1 MTRHPRPLS
10 LGALAVALVTV
21 LAGCG
26 DEPPA
31 PTTATVQ
38 RGDVATMVSASGA
51 LASITTQN
59 LGFPKGAQLKELN
72 VKVGDTVRPGQVLAR
87 LDSFAFQQMLN
98 QQQAQL
104 QNQQAQLNR
113 LLNGNTVE
121 QAQRS
126 LDQAEE
132 IVSATRR
139 NVEAQLR
146 LDRTNVE
153 RAEVALNN
161 AERQKNQAE
170 RNLDYCRSQPASTPR
185 ALGGAAGRSGGGGA
199 GGFGALGMPGGDDDR
214 DRDGVLGGNDGTY
227 SEDEGGADPCTQQ
240 VSALNQART
249 AQVQARTTLEQAR
262 KQKKVNET
270 QGQLSIENAQ
280 QSLITAR
287 NNRDTAGSDT
297 PANIEAQRALVANAA
312 AAVALARRDLDNTV
326 LFAPMAGTVAVING
340 AVGEFL
346 GAQSGTTSLAPG
358 TTAAIPGVGASAIT
372 GETIVSADGN
382 RNGGTFITLS
392 NVDTYQ
398 VVVPFEE
405 SDAAKVAPNQ
415 EVEVS
420 FDAVPDLTRRG
431 RVLSVAPSGTD
442 ISGVTNY
449 YATIVL
455 TEGDPRLRD
464 GQTAEASVLTTSR
477 NNVLTVPNNAVTNIG
492 GRSFVTTPGPDGQ
505 PVQTPFQPGLVGDD
519 RTEVLSGLSEGQQIL
534 LPQATVTATPG
545 GGRGGPGGR
554 GN

>member
-10 LGALAVALVTV
+10 LGALAVTLVLA

-31 PTTATVQ
+31 PTTASVQ

-59 LGFPKGAQLKELN
+59 LGFPKGAQLKQLN
-72 VKVGDTVRPGQVLAR
+72 VKVGDTVQPGQVLAR
-87 LDSFAFQQMLN
+87 LDDFAFQQMLN

-104 QNQQAQLNR
+104 LNQQAQLNR
-113 LLNGNTVE
+113 LTNGNTVE

-126 LDQAEE
+126 LDQARD
-132 IVSATRR
+132 IVNATKR

-146 LDRTNVE
+146 LDRTNIE
-153 RAEVALNN
+153 RAEVALRN
-161 AERQKNQAE
+161 ADKQKNQAE
-170 RNLDYCRSQPASTPR
+170 RQLDYCRNTGSTTPIVPD
-185 ALGGAAGRSGGGGA
+185 AGGGGGSGGGGF
-199 GGFGALGMPGGDDDR
+199 GGLGMGGNKR
-214 DRDGVLGGNDGTY
+214 DRDGVLGGGGSTY
-227 SEDEGGADPCTQQ
+227 NSMNEGGADPCTQQ
-240 VSALNQART
+240 ISTLNNART
-249 AQVQARTTLEQAR
+249 AQIQARTTLEQAR
-262 KQKKVNET
+262 KQKQVDET
-270 QGQLSIENAQ
+270 QGRLSEENAR
-280 QSLITAR
+280 QSLITAQ

-326 LFAPMAGTVAVING
+326 LYAPLAGTVAVING

-358 TTAAIPGVGASAIT
+358 TSAAIPGVGASAT
-372 GETIVSADGN
+372 SGETIVSTDGN
-382 RNGGTFITLS
+382 RNGGTFITLGDV
-392 NVDTYQ
+392 NAFQ

-420 FDAVPDLTRRG
+420 FDAVPDLTRQG
-431 RVLSVAPSGTD
+431 RVLSVAPKGTD

-455 TEGDPRLRD
+455 TENDPRLRD
-464 GQTAEASVLTTSR
+464 GQTAEASVLT
-477 NNVLTVPNNAVTNIG
+477 NVKKGVVTVPNNAVTNIG
-492 GRSFVTTPGPDGQ
+492 GRSFVTTPGPDGA

-545 GGRGGPGGR
+545 GGRGGPGR
-554 GN
+554 GGN